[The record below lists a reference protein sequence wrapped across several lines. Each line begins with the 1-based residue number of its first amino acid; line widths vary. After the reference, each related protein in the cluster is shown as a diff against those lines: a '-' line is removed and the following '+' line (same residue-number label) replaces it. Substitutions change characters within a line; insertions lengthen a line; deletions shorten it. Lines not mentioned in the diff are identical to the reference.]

1 MPITSSQTP
10 AGRARRALALGIL
23 VLSCSVPARGQ
34 GTSGEAAAPAF
45 GTGTRRVPE
54 QLNFANGLF
63 RDRRYAMAAEEYER
77 FLKDA
82 SSGPDAI
89 EARFGLA
96 NARLFQG
103 QYELARHQFEEFL
116 KAVPDHRNASTAWFR
131 IGETAYMLGDL
142 PEARQAL
149 ETFLGRVGTTRNS
162 YLEIA
167 WPYLGDVCL
176 RMSSLPEARRAYEK
190 ALEAYPEGRLAD
202 RARFG
207 LARTMALQN
216 EPDAALKVLA
226 TMASR
231 GGRDW
236 NDRVWLQ
243 IGLIEA
249 GAGRDDKA
257 VEAFE
262 TLEKQAPR
270 SPLVAEERLNRAGA
284 LVRLGRAA
292 EAEPLLRALMAE
304 APRNLAAQ
312 AAFELGTTQ
321 LSGGRPAEALET
333 LDSALKRFDTSPMA
347 PALMFRAAEAELKLG
362 RADVARARFLKAAE
376 VDPKDPWADDALV
389 RAARLAL
396 EARDTVAARDLAGS
410 FVARFPESPLRADAR
425 LIEAR
430 AAMAAGHPKEAIAL
444 LTDSL
449 AHDQPGP
456 ETAQA
461 QRYYLG
467 LAYRADGQ
475 ADKSSDVLDALAKTP
490 AASVA
495 ADARYLVG
503 QGHVEAGRFAEAI
516 APLEAYLAEKPKGD
530 VADSALAHLAQARL
544 KLGEPDAAARALAQ
558 LAERF
563 PESKALAPTRLLL
576 AEAALDAKQH
586 DRAAELFQRVVEAGD
601 PGLQAR
607 ARLGLG
613 WALLDGGKPAEAAE
627 AFAALIKANPDDPLA
642 PEAALARGRALR
654 AAGKADEALAA
665 YALVAEKYPRTEQGS
680 VAALAR
686 ARLLVE
692 VRRPAEAAAA
702 FEQLLKDHPDPKVEG
717 ASADAL
723 LDEWGWTLVDAGKAE
738 EADRVFARL
747 LKEFPDSPCAA
758 DARFNL
764 AESAYQAKN
773 YDEVVALLA
782 PLVAEG
788 SKASPRLI
796 PSALYRLG
804 RTQAERGDWPAAAQ
818 TLDRLIAEHPDSPY
832 RREARFLQAEVALK
846 AGDAPAA
853 ESGFAALAAEPP
865 APGDPEGF
873 VPSVRRRRIQAL
885 VAQKKWKEALEAANA
900 FRVDVPQDPY
910 LAEVDYARGR
920 ALQSM
925 SPPQFEEARAAY
937 QSVIDAR
944 RGGDLAAR
952 AQLMRGETFF
962 HEKKDREALREF
974 LKVDILYDAPTWQAA
989 ALLEA
994 GKVYERL
1001 DQWADAAE
1009 IYERL
1014 CAKFPDDPSA
1024 AEAKPLLDAARKHR
1038 PASPGI
1044 ANTSEPSSH

>member
-1 MPITSSQTP
+1 M
-10 AGRARRALALGIL
+10 
-23 VLSCSVPARGQ
+23 
-34 GTSGEAAAPAF
+34 
-45 GTGTRRVPE
+45 
-54 QLNFANGLF
+54 
-63 RDRRYAMAAEEYER
+63 
-77 FLKDA
+77 
-82 SSGPDAI
+82 
-89 EARFGLA
+89 
-96 NARLFQG
+96 
-103 QYELARHQFEEFL
+103 
-116 KAVPDHRNASTAWFR
+116 
-131 IGETAYMLGDL
+131 
-142 PEARQAL
+142 
-149 ETFLGRVGTTRNS
+149 
-162 YLEIA
+162 
-167 WPYLGDVCL
+167 
-176 RMSSLPEARRAYEK
+176 
-190 ALEAYPEGRLAD
+190 
-202 RARFG
+202 
-207 LARTMALQN
+207 
-216 EPDAALKVLA
+216 
-226 TMASR
+226 
-231 GGRDW
+231 
-236 NDRVWLQ
+236 
-243 IGLIEA
+243 IEA

-270 SPLVAEERLNRAGA
+270 SPLVAEERLNRADA

-292 EAEPLLRALMAE
+292 EAEPLLRALVAE

-312 AAFELGTTQ
+312 AAFGLGTTQ

-333 LDSALKRFDTSPMA
+333 LDSALRRFGTSPMA
-347 PALMFRAAEAELKLG
+347 PALLFRAAEAELKLG
-362 RADVARARFLKAAE
+362 RADGARKRFLKAAE

-396 EARDTVAARDLAGS
+396 ESRDTAAARGLAGS
-410 FVARFPESPLRADAR
+410 FADRFPDSPLRADAR

-430 AAMAAGHPKEAIAL
+430 AAMAAGQPKEAITL

-475 ADKSSDVLDALAKTP
+475 ADKSSEVLDALARTP
-490 AASVA
+490 AAPVA

-563 PESKALAPTRLLL
+563 PESEALAPTRLLL
-576 AEAALDAKQH
+576 AEAALDAKRH
-586 DRAAELFQRVVEAGD
+586 DRAAELFQRVAEAGD

-607 ARLGLG
+607 AVGAGLGLARRRQASRG
-613 WALLDGGKPAEAAE
+613 RRGVRRPDQGQSRRPARPRGRA
-627 AFAALIKANPDDPLA
+627 
-642 PEAALARGRALR
+642 ARGRALR
-654 AAGKADEALAA
+654 AAGKAAEALAA
-665 YALVAEKYPRTEQGS
+665 YALAAEKYPRTEQGN

-692 VRRPAEAAAA
+692 DRRPAEAAAA

-723 LDEWGWTLVDAGKAE
+723 LDEWGWALVDAGKAE
-738 EADRVFARL
+738 EADRVFGRL
-747 LKEFPDSPCAA
+747 LKEFPDSPSAA

-832 RREARFLQAEVALK
+832 RREARFLRAEVALK
-846 AGDAPAA
+846 AGDAPTA

-865 APGDPEGF
+865 APGDPAGF
-873 VPSVRRRRIQAL
+873 VPAVRRRRIQAL
-885 VAQKKWKEALEAANA
+885 VAQKKWKEALEAAEA
-900 FRVDVPQDPY
+900 FRADAPQDPY

-925 SPPQFEEARAAY
+925 SPPRFEEARAAY
-937 QSVIDAR
+937 QAVIDAR
-944 RGGDLAAR
+944 KGGDLAAR

-962 HEKKDREALREF
+962 HEKNDREALREF

-1014 CAKFPDDPSA
+1014 CSKFPDDPSA
-1024 AEAKPLLDAARKHR
+1024 AEAKPLLDAARKHGI
-1038 PASPGI
+1038 ASSGI
-1044 ANTSEPSSH
+1044 ANSSEPSSP